1 MYPNSKQPKSSTM
14 DNCILTCAMIKDGR
28 GYNDGEIVFLTQ
40 LVHLPPNLVQ
50 LYYSHSIKI
59 INKIKELNLDNEIT
73 WRSIYDNHVKEIM
86 ILIRNKNFSLVV
98 GQIQKMIL
106 ELEQTYGVN

>member
-1 MYPNSKQPKSSTM
+1 M

-59 INKIKELNLDNEIT
+59 INKIKELNLDNETT
-73 WRSIYDNHVKEIM
+73 WRSLYDNHVKEIEVEIEINNNGDDHAVTVLREKM
-86 ILIRNKNFSLVV
+86 FYNKFVMN
-98 GQIQKMIL
+98 
-106 ELEQTYGVN
+106 

>member
-40 LVHLPPNLVQ
+40 LVHLPPN
-50 LYYSHSIKI
+50 
-59 INKIKELNLDNEIT
+59 
-73 WRSIYDNHVKEIM
+73 
-86 ILIRNKNFSLVV
+86 
-98 GQIQKMIL
+98 
-106 ELEQTYGVN
+106 